1 MTIEEVASDI
11 TELVLEHTGL
21 CRLAEQYAQ
30 HVTRIDGKDLEDLKG
45 TAQYDL
51 YWSIISDVQVRTLWI
66 VQGLIQPLAG
76 MSEPNKD

>member
-30 HVTRIDGKDLEDLKG
+30 RETGIDGKDLEDLKG